1 MGMWDIGVRIASD
14 GAKYVLELKEGHIIN
29 AGRAADVCISHP
41 AGGLPPD
48 EL

>member
-1 MGMWDIGVRIASD
+1 MNKGSACD
-14 GAKYVLELKEGHIIN
+14 GGKYGLGLKEGHIIN
-29 AGRAADVCISHP
+29 AGRVAGVCISHP